1 MCVPACLCVD
11 VQVHARRHAHRRR
24 HSRFSQ
30 RQPVDQLHA
39 SERARRVRAAAAPAA
54 EGAPRRGERAG
65 DRWGRRGG
73 EGRTEMA
80 ALYSDDVR
88 GNELIS
94 MRKSGR
100 NLVREAT
107 TLAPREGRTA
117 MKDKAKSVS
126 ICAPRTPLG
135 RTEGRDQEAQMDR
148 CRAFTSVRR
157 PRGGRA
163 SRLRPPI
170 VAHRPGHP
178 APAEG
183 RRIER

>member
-1 MCVPACLCVD
+1 MPACLCVSMSKCTHD
-11 VQVHARRHAHRRR
+11 GTHIVVVTRGSLNGSRSINRMHR
-24 HSRFSQ
+24 
-30 RQPVDQLHA
+30 
-39 SERARRVRAAAAPAA
+39 SERVAFARQRCPRPRELRAVASARAIGG
-54 EGAPRRGERAG
+54 GA
-65 DRWGRRGG
+65 GRG
-73 EGRTEMA
+73 EGRAEMA
-80 ALYSDDVR
+80 AVYSDDVR
-88 GNELIS
+88 GKELIS

-117 MKDKAKSVS
+117 MKDKANCVS

-135 RTEGRDQEAQMDR
+135 RTEGRDQEAQMNPR
-148 CRAFTSVRR
+148 RAFTSVRR

-163 SRLRPPI
+163 SRLRQPI